1 MEAMTDRHNDRLDAA
16 VWKIAAVAAIG
27 SFMSQIDATVV
38 NVSLATLAADLHT
51 SLGVIQWVTSGYLLA
66 LALMLPLNGWLVD
79 RIGTKALY
87 LWCFA
92 GFTVTSGLCGL
103 AWSAP
108 SLIGFRLLQGVAG
121 GLLSPMAQIIMAR
134 AAGARMAQLFGF
146 VAMPVL
152 LAPLLGPVI
161 AGAIL
166 QFASWRWL
174 FLINLPVGALALV
187 LAAMF
192 LPAGRGEA
200 RPHRLDFIGLVVLSP
215 ALVMFL
221 YGSDH
226 VSAGIG
232 MLALAGSAVLF
243 GLFYA
248 HANRMR
254 DAALIDLRLFRAR
267 AFSASVA
274 TLFVA
279 NGASYGGQMLIPI
292 FLVRAYGRSPSEAG
306 WLMAPLGLGMMC
318 GFPFMG
324 LVIRRFGARRVAA
337 SGALLSLAGTLPF
350 LYMATHGL
358 VIPLAAGALF
368 VRGLGMSGIGIPS
381 ITSAYGSV
389 APRDLPMATT
399 AVNIMQRLG
408 GPALTTLLAT
418 FLAWR
423 MAQAHVGA
431 AYGSA
436 FAASFAL
443 LCVLHGVLFVAA
455 LALPRLS
462 NDTREQA

>member
-1 MEAMTDRHNDRLDAA
+1 MMAKPSDRADPALWR
-16 VWKIAAVAAIG
+16 IAAVAAIG

-51 SLGVIQWVTSGYLLA
+51 SLSVIQWVTSGYLLA
-66 LALMLPLNGWLVD
+66 LALMLPLTGWLVD
-79 RIGTKALY
+79 RIGAKALY

-108 SLIGFRLLQGVAG
+108 SLIGFRVLQGMAG
-121 GLLSPMAQIIMAR
+121 GLLAPMAQITMAR
-134 AAGARMAQLFGF
+134 AAGQRMAQVFGF

-152 LAPLLGPVI
+152 LAPLLGPVL

-187 LAAMF
+187 LAAAL
-192 LPAGRGEA
+192 LPASRGEA
-200 RPHRLDFIGLVVLSP
+200 RPRRLDFIGLAVLSP
-215 ALVMFL
+215 ALAMFL
-221 YGSDH
+221 YGADH
-226 VSAGIG
+226 VGAHAG
-232 MLALAGSAVLF
+232 MLALAAAAVLL

-248 HANRMR
+248 HANRVR
-254 DAALIDLRLFRAR
+254 DAALIDLRLFHAR
-267 AFSASVA
+267 PFSAAVA

-292 FLVRAYGRSPSEAG
+292 FLVRAHGRSPSEAG

-324 LVIRRFGARRVAA
+324 LVIKRFGARRVAA
-337 SGALLSLAGTLPF
+337 SGALLALAGTLPF
-350 LYMATHGL
+350 LYMAAHGL
-358 VIPLAAGALF
+358 TIALSVGALF
-368 VRGLGMSGIGIPS
+368 VRGLGMSAIGIPS

-408 GPALTTLLAT
+408 GPALTTLLAA

-423 MAQAHVGA
+423 MAQAHADVGL
-431 AYGSA
+431 GSA
-436 FAASFAL
+436 FAAAFAL
-443 LCVLHGVLFVAA
+443 LCGLHALLFVAA
-455 LALPRLS
+455 MAIPVLM
-462 NDTREQA
+462 NDTRE

>member
-1 MEAMTDRHNDRLDAA
+1 LLFIRGYIDIMDRA
-16 VWKIAAVAAIG
+16 VWRIAAVAVTG

-38 NVSLATLAADLHT
+38 NVSLATLAADLRA
-51 SLGVIQWVTSGYLLA
+51 SLAVIQWVTSGYLLA
-66 LALMLPLNGWLVD
+66 LALMLPLNGWLVG
-79 RIGTKALY
+79 RIGAKSLY

-92 GFTVTSGLCGL
+92 GFTVTSGLCGM

-108 SLIGFRLLQGVAG
+108 SLIAFRVLQGMAG
-121 GLLSPMAQIIMAR
+121 GLLAPMAQLMMAQ
-134 AAGARMAQLFGF
+134 AAGKRMAQVFG
-146 VAMPVL
+146 VIAMPVL
-152 LAPLLGPVI
+152 LAPLLGPVL

-187 LAAMF
+187 LATVF
-192 LPAGRGEA
+192 LPPGRGEA
-200 RPHRLDFIGLVVLSP
+200 PRRRLDFIGLAVLSP

-226 VSAGIG
+226 VGARAG
-232 MLALAGSAVLF
+232 MLALAGSAILF
-243 GLFYA
+243 GLFYT

-254 DAALIDLRLFRAR
+254 DAALIDLRMFRAR
-267 AFSASVA
+267 PFSAAVA

-292 FLVRAYGRSPSEAG
+292 FLVRAHGRSPSEAG

-324 LVIRRFGARRVAA
+324 LVIKRFGARRVAA
-337 SGALLSLAGTLPF
+337 SGAFLALAGTLPF

-358 VIPLAAGALF
+358 VIALAAGAMF

-389 APRDLPMATT
+389 APCDLPMATT

-423 MAQAHVGA
+423 MGEAHADGA
-431 AYGSA
+431 LSGA

-443 LCVLHGVLFVAA
+443 LCGLHAVLFAA
-455 LALPRLS
+455 TLALPVSS